1 MNSSCMNKDRVHS
14 EDSTLR
20 ISSCLYAE
28 ITSLLSLSISFIV
41 ITRGRHLNVALYGRC
56 LIGCASHHRCAVTEL
71 ELCFNFPTRQ

>member
-41 ITRGRHLNVALYGRC
+41 ITRGRHLNVALQG
-56 LIGCASHHRCAVTEL
+56 LALLAVL
-71 ELCFNFPTRQ
+71 HIIDVR